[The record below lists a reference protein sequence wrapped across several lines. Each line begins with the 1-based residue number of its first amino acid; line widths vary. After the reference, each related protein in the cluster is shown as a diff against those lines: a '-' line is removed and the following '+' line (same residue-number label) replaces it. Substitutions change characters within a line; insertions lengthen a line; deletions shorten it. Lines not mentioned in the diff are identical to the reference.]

1 MSEAPLPTAGPASSS
16 LDDAGLARLYRALLV
31 PRLVEEKMLRL
42 LRQGR
47 LSKWFSGIG
56 QEAIAVGVVAAP
68 DEADFVLPLHRN
80 LGVFTARN
88 VDLDR
93 LLRQLLGREGGFTDG
108 RDRSFHFGALEHGI
122 VGMISHLGAMLPVAD
137 GLALAGRLRGE
148 RRVVAVFSG
157 DGGASEGDFHE
168 ALNLAAVWRLPVVFV
183 VENNGWGLSTPTSE
197 QYACGDLADR
207 AVGYGMPGV
216 VIDGNDVLAVLAAV
230 GAAADRGRGGDGPTL
245 IEAKTYRMRGHEETS
260 GTGYVPPDELARW
273 ARLDPLLRFES
284 VLDGRGVLPA
294 GEREA
299 LRVEIAAEVDARVEA
314 ALAAPEPDSTVDRE
328 MAAVWAPAAIASTP
342 AGDRRARP
350 VPGGP
355 VVEMRYI
362 DAISDGLREAMRADD
377 RVVLLGQDIAEYG
390 GAFKVTDGFVA
401 EFGKER
407 VRNTPII
414 ESGALGCA
422 LGLAL
427 DGFHPMVEMQFGD
440 FISCGFN
447 QVVNNLA
454 TTHYRWG
461 APVPVVIRAPV
472 GGGTGA
478 GPFHSQNIEAF
489 FANVPGLR
497 IVAPATP
504 ADAKGLLLAAFE
516 DPNPVLFLEHK
527 ALYRAERGPVPAG
540 WHPVAFGEARVAR
553 PGRDATVVTY
563 GIGVRWAL
571 EAAGVLADG
580 GAGDVEVIDLRT
592 LRPWDTATVL
602 ASVERTGRA
611 LVLHEAP
618 QTGGFGGEIAAVI
631 GERAF
636 AHLDAPVVRVGSTDT
651 PVPFSRRLEALHSA
665 RGGLLPALRSLL
677 AY

>member
-1 MSEAPLPTAGPASSS
+1 MSEALLPSPDPVPTGLGGADLAG
-16 LDDAGLARLYRALLV
+16 LYRALLL

-56 QEAIAVGVVAAP
+56 QEAIAVGVVAALEEH
-68 DEADFVLPLHRN
+68 DVVLPLHRN
-80 LGVFTARN
+80 LGVFTARG

-93 LLRQLLGREGGFTDG
+93 LLRQLLGREGGFTAG
-108 RDRSFHFGALEHGI
+108 RDRSFHFGTLDHGI

-148 RRVVAVFSG
+148 DRVVAVFSG
-157 DGGASEGDFHE
+157 DGGTSEGDFHE

-197 QYACGDLADR
+197 QYACRDLADR
-207 AVGYGMPGV
+207 AAGYGMPGV
-216 VIDGNDVLAVLAAV
+216 IVDGNDLLAVMAAV
-230 GAAADRGRGGDGPTL
+230 GEAADRGRRSEGPTL
-245 IEAKTYRMRGHEETS
+245 VEAKTYRMRGHEETS
-260 GTGYVPPDELARW
+260 GTAYVPPDELARW
-273 ARLDPLLRFES
+273 AQLDPLLRFES

-294 GEREA
+294 REREA
-299 LRVEIAAEVDARVEA
+299 LRVQIAAEVDARVEA
-314 ALAAPEPDSTVDRE
+314 ALAAPEPDSTVERE
-328 MAAVWAPAAIASTP
+328 TAAVFAPS
-342 AGDRRARP
+342 GREVRP
-350 VPGGP
+350 EAVGP
-355 VVEMRYI
+355 DVELRYL
-362 DAISDGLREAMRADD
+362 DAISDGLREAMRADE

-401 EFGKER
+401 EFGQER

-461 APVPVVIRAPV
+461 APVPVVVRAPV

-478 GPFHSQNIEAF
+478 GPFHSQNIEGF

-504 ADAKGLLLAAFE
+504 ADAKGLLLAAFD

-540 WHPVAFGEARVAR
+540 WHTVRFGEARVAR
-553 PGRDATVVTY
+553 AGNDVTVVTY
-563 GIGVRWAL
+563 GVGVRWAL
-571 EAAGVLADG
+571 EAAGILADD
-580 GAGDVEVIDLRT
+580 GAGDVEVIDLRS
-592 LRPWDTATVL
+592 LRPWDTETVL

-618 QTGGFGGEIAAVI
+618 VTGGFGGEIAAVI

-636 AHLDAPVVRVGSTDT
+636 GHLDAPVVRVGSTDT
-651 PVPFSRRLEALHSA
+651 PVPFSRHLEALHSA
-665 RGGLLPALRSLL
+665 RGRLLPALRTLL

>member
-1 MSEAPLPTAGPASSS
+1 MSEI
-16 LDDAGLARLYRALLV
+16 DATGLSRLYRALLV

-56 QEAIAVGVVAAP
+56 QEAIAVGVVAALEET
-68 DEADFVLPLHRN
+68 DIVLPLHRN
-80 LGVFTARN
+80 LGVFTTRG

-93 LLRQLLGREGGFTDG
+93 LLRQLLGREGGFTAG
-108 RDRSFHFGALEHGI
+108 RDRSFHFGTLDHGI

-137 GLALAGRLRGE
+137 GLALAGLLRGE
-148 RRVVAVFSG
+148 NRVVAVFSG
-157 DGGASEGDFHE
+157 DGGTSEGDFHE
-168 ALNLAAVWRLPVVFV
+168 ALNLAAVWRLPVIFL
-183 VENNGWGLSTPTSE
+183 VENNGWGMSTPTSE
-197 QYACGDLADR
+197 QYACRDLADR
-207 AVGYGMPGV
+207 AAGYGMPGV
-216 VIDGNDVLAVLAAV
+216 VIDGNDLPAVMAAV
-230 GAAADRGRGGDGPTL
+230 GEAADRARRGEGPTL
-245 IEAKTYRMRGHEETS
+245 IEAQTYRMRGHEEAS
-260 GTGYVPPDELARW
+260 GTDYVPPEELARW
-273 ARLDPLLRFES
+273 AELDPLLRFES
-284 VLDGRGVLPA
+284 VLDGRGVLPSE
-294 GEREA
+294 ERAA
-299 LRVEIAAEVDARVEA
+299 LRAEIAAEVDARVEA
-314 ALAAPEPDSTVDRE
+314 ALAAPEPDSTVE
-328 MAAVWAPAAIASTP
+328 NETAAVFARSVVTQRRMSPSRDHRTP
-342 AGDRRARP
+342 D
-350 VPGGP
+350 GP
-355 VVEMRYI
+355 ESVEMRYI
-362 DAISDGLREAMRADD
+362 DAISDALREAMRADD
-377 RVVLLGQDIAEYG
+377 RVVLIGQDIAEYG

-447 QVVNNLA
+447 QIVNNLA

-478 GPFHSQNIEAF
+478 GPFHSQNIEGY
-489 FANVPGLR
+489 FANVPGLK

-504 ADAKGLLLAAFE
+504 ADAKGMLLAAFDE
-516 DPNPVLFLEHK
+516 PNPVLYLEHK
-527 ALYRAERGPVPAG
+527 GLYRADRQPVPTG
-540 WHPVAFGEARVAR
+540 WHTVPFGEARIVR

-571 EAAGVLADG
+571 EAAGVLADD
-580 GAGDVEVIDLRT
+580 GAGDVEVIDLRS

-618 QTGGFGGEIAAVI
+618 QTGGFGGELAAVI
-631 GERAF
+631 AEQAF
-636 AHLDAPVVRVGSTDT
+636 SHLDAPVARVGSTDT

-665 RGGLLPALRSLL
+665 RGRLLPQLRALL

>member
-1 MSEAPLPTAGPASSS
+1 MTQTATD
-16 LDDAGLARLYRALLV
+16 LELAAIYRNLLL

-56 QEAIAVGVVAAP
+56 QEAIAVGVVAALEEH
-68 DEADFVLPLHRN
+68 DVVLPLHRN
-80 LGVFTARN
+80 LGVFTARG
-88 VDLDR
+88 VDLDQ
-93 LLRQLLGREGGFTDG
+93 LLRQLLGREGGFTAG
-108 RDRSFHFGALEHGI
+108 RDRSFHFGTLEHGI

-137 GLALAGRLRGE
+137 GLALAGQFRGE

-157 DGGASEGDFHE
+157 DGGTSEGDFHE

-183 VENNGWGLSTPTSE
+183 VENNGWGLSTPTAE
-197 QYACGDLADR
+197 QYACADLADR
-207 AVGYGMPGV
+207 AAGYGMPGV
-216 VIDGNDVLAVLAAV
+216 VIDGNDLLAVMAAV
-230 GAAADRGRGGDGPTL
+230 GEVAGRARRGEGPTL
-245 IEAKTYRMRGHEETS
+245 VEAKTYRMRGHEEAS
-260 GTGYVPPDELARW
+260 GTDYVPPEELAGW
-273 ARLDPLLRFES
+273 AELDPLLRFEA

-294 GEREA
+294 GQRAE
-299 LRVEIAAEVDARVEA
+299 LRAEIAADVDARVEA
-314 ALAAPEPDSTVDRE
+314 ALAAPEPDSTVERE
-328 MAAVWAPAAIASTP
+328 TAAVWAPPSVLDPSVVAE
-342 AGDRRARP
+342 RRISPSRDHKRP
-350 VPGGP
+350 EGATEG
-355 VVEMRYI
+355 EMRYI
-362 DAISDGLREAMRADD
+362 DAISDGLREAMRADE

-414 ESGALGCA
+414 ESGAVGCA

-478 GPFHSQNIEAF
+478 GPFHSQNIEGY
-489 FANVPGLR
+489 FATVPGLR
-497 IVAPATP
+497 IVSPATP
-504 ADAKGLLLAAFE
+504 ADAKGLLLAAFD
-516 DPNPVLFLEHK
+516 DPNPVLYLEHK

-540 WHPVAFGEARVAR
+540 WHTVPFGAARIAR

-571 EAAGVLADG
+571 ETAGILADD
-580 GAGDVEVIDLRT
+580 GAGDVEVIDLRS
-592 LRPWDTATVL
+592 LRPWDTETVL

-611 LVLHEAP
+611 LGLHEAP
-618 QTGGFGGEIAAVI
+618 LTGGLVAGSISPTPGGLFGPASV
-631 GERAF
+631 
-636 AHLDAPVVRVGSTDT
+636 
-651 PVPFSRRLEALHSA
+651 
-665 RGGLLPALRSLL
+665 RGGGAAFGPVACG
-677 AY
+677 AI